1 MYYMSI
7 VRKEKAV
14 SVHNERV
21 SGGTLHEV

>member
-1 MYYMSI
+1 MSI